1 VNYLFSFIPTQG
13 VDEWDLAALLQI
25 SLPTLRAALE
35 KCPELRLEESVDI
48 FPYPD
53 DSSRVYAL
61 YNRKWRKVNE

>member
-1 VNYLFSFIPTQG
+1 MNYLLSFIPPQG

-25 SLPTLRAALE
+25 PLPTLRAALE
-35 KCPELRLEESVDI
+35 KCPELELEESVDI
-48 FPYPD
+48 NPHPD

>member
-1 VNYLFSFIPTQG
+1 MNVFLSFIPTEG

-25 SLPTLRAALE
+25 PLPTLRAALE

-53 DSSRVYAL
+53 DPSRATAL
-61 YNRKWRKVNE
+61 YNRKWRKL